1 MILLIKITNDDM
13 KVLLKAQQGELD
25 AVLMYKALAKK
36 VKRTKDAETFNRL
49 AQEEGHHAAVFKNLT
64 NRVLKPKKTMAIVLP
79 LLYSIIGRKRL
90 YGLIAKGEYAAVE
103 KYQAV
108 VEKFPEIE
116 SVKNDE
122 KRHGDMVMALLND

>member
-1 MILLIKITNDDM
+1 MKITNDDM

-79 LLYSIIGRKRL
+79 LLYSIIGRKLL

-108 VEKFPEIE
+108 LEKFPEIE

>member
-1 MILLIKITNDDM
+1 MKITNDDM

-64 NRVLKPKKTMAIVLP
+64 NRVLKPKKTRAIVLP